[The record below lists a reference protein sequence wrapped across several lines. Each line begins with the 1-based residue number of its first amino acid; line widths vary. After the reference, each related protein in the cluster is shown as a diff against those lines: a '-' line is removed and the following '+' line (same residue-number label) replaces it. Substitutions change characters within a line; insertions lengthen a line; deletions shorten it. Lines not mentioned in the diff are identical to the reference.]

1 MSRNTCVQIILRKI
15 TATASFFL
23 LVGFVPASNIW
34 AETTSDAE
42 VEAPQAETPVAET
55 PETETPVAET
65 AEAEQE
71 ATSSATAHQQI
82 AQQRANAMARLH
94 NLSHS
99 IQNCRGSDCPGFP
112 SSVFEGI
119 GMSTGGT
126 PGTCNNGGR
135 VLADA
140 MAVSSSGTVY
150 RVRFFTTNG
159 GFNGHRGWGRRGRR
173 G

>member
-1 MSRNTCVQIILRKI
+1 M
-15 TATASFFL
+15 ATVLVSL
-23 LVGFVPASNIW
+23 LVGFVSTSNSW
-34 AETTSDAE
+34 AETTSDVE
-42 VEAPQAETPVAET
+42 VKAPE
-55 PETETPVAET
+55 AET
-65 AEAEQE
+65 AEAEEDGEEE
-71 ATSSATAHQQI
+71 ATSRATTYQQI
-82 AQQRANAMARLH
+82 AQWRANAMAKLH

-99 IQNCRGSDCPGFP
+99 IHKYSGAGCPAFP

-119 GMSTGGT
+119 GMSSGGT

-159 GFNGHRGWGRRGRR
+159 GSSYGRRSWGRRR
-173 G
+173 